1 MVGHRILDKSPHEFL
16 SDFGKFPKHAR
27 VRRRNEFLRIQR
39 RGLRVHTSS
48 FTVVAK
54 MGLDSSVGPRLGCA
68 VSKRVGNAV
77 VRSHVRRLIRE
88 VFRRL
93 VPELSRVDFVVIA
106 KPQAAQCAKGGLMTV
121 VEDLVPALITADQ
134 RAQRKK

>member
-16 SDFGKFPKHAR
+16 SDSGKFPKHAR
-27 VRRRNEFLRIQR
+27 VRHRHEFQRIQR
-39 RGLRVHTSS
+39 KGLRVHTSS
-48 FTVVAK
+48 FTIVAK
-54 MGLDSSVGPRLGCA
+54 LGLDSVGPRLGCA

-77 VRSHVRRLIRE
+77 VRSRVRRLIRE
-88 VFRRL
+88 TFRRL

-106 KPQAAQCAKGGLMTV
+106 KPQAAQCAKDGLTMV
-121 VEDLVPALITADQ
+121 VEDLVPALLTANQ

>member
-1 MVGHRILDKSPHEFL
+1 MVGHWILDKSPHEFL

-39 RGLRVHTSS
+39 KGLRVHTSS

-54 MGLDSSVGPRLGCA
+54 LGLEEVGPRLGCV

-77 VRSHVRRLIRE
+77 VRSRVRRLMRE
-88 VFRRL
+88 TFRRL

-106 KPQAAQCAKGGLMTV
+106 KPQAAQCVKGGLMMV
-121 VEDLVPALITADQ
+121 VEELVPALLTANQ